1 MDARQIVYNHGM
13 SQIIETAEPFFFL
26 GDSAK
31 PACLLVHGFT
41 GVPKEMR
48 LLGEYLHQQG
58 FTCLGIRLTGHAT
71 TPEDMIRSRYT
82 DWMASVEDGY
92 HLLRG
97 ASENIFLVG
106 LSMGGV
112 LSLLMSTT
120 LKVMGV
126 ASMSAPYQLRD
137 DPRLPYLKLI
147 SKFMPYAPKSKDP
160 PGSGWFDKEEQQKHV
175 AYPQNPVRSIG
186 ELNTLLGVM
195 RAALPKV
202 DVPVL
207 LIHSRDDRYVLPENM
222 EHIYAGLVN
231 ASDKTKL
238 YITGSGH
245 VVPRD
250 AARHQV
256 FESVVEFIERV
267 GGIV

>member
-1 MDARQIVYNHGM
+1 MP
-13 SQIIETAEPFFFL
+13 QIIPTAEPFFFL
-26 GDSAK
+26 GDRSK

-71 TPEDMIRSRYT
+71 TPDDMIRSRYT

-97 ASENIFLVG
+97 VSNKIFLVG

-112 LSLLMSTT
+112 LSLLISTRLEVQGVVAMSTPHGLPKDYPT
-120 LKVMGV
+120 WFLRVMSKV
-126 ASMSAPYQLRD
+126 
-137 DPRLPYLKLI
+137 K
-147 SKFMPYAPKSKDP
+147 KFNTKGKGK
-160 PGSGWFDKEEQQKHV
+160 PGSGWFDKAAYQEHV
-175 AYPQNPVRSIG
+175 AYPRNPVRSVA
-186 ELNTLLGVM
+186 ELRELILEM

-202 DVPVL
+202 NVPIL
-207 LIHSRDDRYVLPENM
+207 LIHSEDDTYILPENM
-222 EHIYAGLVN
+222 EQIYAGLVN

-256 FESVVEFIERV
+256 FESVVEFIRRV
-267 GGIV
+267 GGDD